1 MKIIESDLKKLKDDM
16 RNMSENKIKNR
27 GLDVLVKFIEEVF
40 FGEDILPDYVDMS
53 KAIPIRRTKQIKR
66 VEKILKDSKKK
77 KTRRG
82 T

>member
-16 RNMSENKIKNR
+16 RNMSENVR